1 MLDRNAEVLDVVTPG
16 LLEVLGGT
24 QKIVEGWPVVE
35 TGAFYL
41 TEENPDRAAGIFRH
55 VVLTSRPAYFLTMEL
70 MVKDPERFGDLNLT
84 WIVQGA
90 ITHDVSKMK
99 SLDQERLPPAVKVM
113 LGIRPDFKETDPE
126 AEEVGVEWLRN
137 AGLAE
142 AVYENIVDH
151 FPQKLRDSWYW
162 KIILLADY
170 MTSQKVMPVRQ
181 RLKDVSDRW
190 IDQRIAQGLEPKISR
205 DAFDKAEVHILA
217 VAEEIFAIL
226 GMTDEE
232 FINKHELNN
241 PAISQQ
247 PWEKLL
253 NDRWKDIDV
262 AYTPVRKGTMIN
274 LGIDPDS
281 VDGRK
286 KLDEVM
292 MTNTLHYSLAQQA
305 AKRVLAGGRA
315 S

>member
-1 MLDRNAEVLDVVTPG
+1 MLDRSAEVLDVVTSG

-24 QKIVEGWPVVE
+24 QKIVDGWPVVE

-41 TEENPDRAAGIFRH
+41 TEENPDRGAGIFRH
-55 VVLTSRPAYFLTMEL
+55 VVLTSRPAYFLAMEL

-90 ITHDVSKMK
+90 LTHDVAKMI
-99 SLDQERLPPAVKVM
+99 SQDQEKLPPEVKSM
-113 LGIRPDFKETDPE
+113 LGIRPDFRETDAE
-126 AEEVGVEWLRN
+126 AEHVGVVWLCK
-137 AGLAE
+137 AGFAKE
-142 AVYENIVDH
+142 VYENIVDH

-190 IDQRIAQGLEPKISR
+190 IDLRIEQGLEPKISR
-205 DAFDKAEVHILA
+205 DAFDKAEVQILA
-217 VAEEIFAIL
+217 VAEEIFGIL

-232 FINKHELNN
+232 FISKHELNN
-241 PAISQQ
+241 PVISQQ

-253 NDRWKDIDV
+253 NDRWRDIDV

-305 AKRVLAGGRA
+305 ARQYFAGK
-315 S
+315 